1 MAPNPRKALAGTL
14 LVNTAVEV
22 MLALGTRYGPH
33 AQAAAANSTRGDRFG

>member
-1 MAPNPRKALAGTL
+1 MAPNPRNALAGTL

-33 AQAAAANSTRGDRFG
+33 AQAAAANSTRGDRLG